1 MIVRSSVVMTRTLAL
16 GLAASLGPNFSRK
29 SFSTVAFTSS
39 AFAHRNE
46 GTAFAALMT
55 APSPAQ
61 PLDALGSAISAICLY
76 SSSGV
81 MLKPTCC

>member
-1 MIVRSSVVMTRTLAL
+1 MRVESKSKACTLAL

-55 APSPAQ
+55 APSPAH